1 MRAVIILG
9 HGSRVPEAGKDMET
23 VATLLKKDYNLEMV
37 EACQMSRLGPHYPE
51 TLAKCVKN
59 GATEVVV
66 IPYFLNSGLHIRL
79 DIPEMMKEE
88 AEKYPHVKM
97 IFGRHLGFD
106 PKFADI
112 IYRRIQESLDLPDVR
127 RLELE
132 PRESFPVPAGQGEF
146 VEMPPEEAR
155 RYENERSD
163 SAHDPATP

>member
-1 MRAVIILG
+1 VRAVIILG
-9 HGSRVPEAGKDMET
+9 HGSRVPEAGKDMER
-23 VATLLKKDYNLEMV
+23 VAALLKENYHLEMV

-51 TLAKCVKN
+51 ILARCVKN
-59 GATEVVV
+59 GATEVIV

-97 IFGRHLGFD
+97 IFGRRLGFD
-106 PKFADI
+106 PQFADI

-127 RLELE
+127 RLDLE
-132 PRESFPVPAGQGEF
+132 PRENFPVPAGQGEF

-155 RYENERSD
+155 RYKNESR
-163 SAHDPATP
+163 H